1 MSAILVN
8 RSRLW
13 TPWRVLLG
21 NFLPLVLGILLAQ
34 LADAL
39 PAAAFEPTAAAPKQ
53 AIISNDECMSCHA
66 DPDLTK
72 TLHGKQVSLAVKLDV
87 FKESVHGILSCT
99 DCHGG
104 ITELPHADK
113 LPPPQCGTCHE
124 VESKEYATS
133 IHGVSQAMGSPGAAK
148 CWDCHGSH
156 YIQSVKHPDSP
167 VFKLNLPRT
176 CAKCH
181 SQPKLNREYKMKYPE
196 AASQYM
202 ESIHGRAL
210 LTMGVMAAP
219 SCNDCHGVHDIR
231 RSTDSQSKINHANVN
246 ETCGKCHAT
255 VEKVFQQSVHG
266 QLLAKGDKRGPA
278 CNDCHTA
285 HEIER
290 TSAAHFKTASDERCG
305 RCHQDRLK
313 FYRET
318 YHGKAMALGLAN
330 VAACYDCHGHHDVFP
345 PTDSRS
351 RLAPANKIATCRQCH
366 PQANANF
373 VGYMPHA
380 NALDRKNY
388 PQLFA
393 SLVLMTSLLVGVFV
407 VFGIH
412 TGLWFYRSSHSF
424 VSDTKGFLKMRTQAR
439 TDKEWFTRF
448 TPFQRFLHFLVV
460 TSFLLLVI
468 TGMPLKFYDAHWA
481 KIVFDIL
488 GGADVARALH
498 RFGAIVTL
506 GYFGL
511 HVFSLLRLCWTRRA
525 SYRDPATGKF
535 QLRRVWAFVF
545 GPDSPMF
552 NWQDGRDFVAHVKWF
567 VGKGPRPEFERWTY
581 WEKFDYFAVFWGVA
595 IIGASGFIM
604 WFPEF
609 FTRFLPGWVIN
620 LALVIHSDE
629 ALLAAAFI
637 FTFHFFNVHFRPEK
651 IPMDPVIFSGGIS
664 KTELLREHKR
674 YYERLESEGQLERSR
689 FKGEWQQWKPI
700 AQSFGYVFLGI
711 GLVLLVLILYA
722 MAARVLH

>member
-1 MSAILVN
+1 MSAILAI

-13 TPWRVLLG
+13 TPPRVLLG
-21 NFLPLVLGILLAQ
+21 NFLPLILVILLAQ

-39 PAAAFEPTAAAPKQ
+39 AATEPPAAAAEQPA
-53 AIISNDECMSCHA
+53 ISNDDCMSCHA

-72 TLHGKQVSLAVKLDV
+72 TVKGKQISLAVQFDA
-87 FKESVHGILSCT
+87 FKKSVHGSLSCT
-99 DCHGG
+99 DCHAG
-104 ITELPHADK
+104 IKELPHPDK
-113 LPPPQCGTCHE
+113 LPPPQCASCHE
-124 VESKEYATS
+124 AQSQEYAAS
-133 IHGVSQAMGSPGAAK
+133 IHGVSQAMGSPVAAK
-148 CWDCHGSH
+148 CSDCHGSH
-156 YIQSVKHPDSP
+156 DIQPVENPNSP

-181 SQPKLNREYKMKYPE
+181 SQPNLTREYKMKNPE

-210 LTMGVMAAP
+210 LTMGLTAAP

-231 RSTDSQSKINHANVN
+231 RRSDSQSKINHANVN
-246 ETCGKCHAT
+246 NTCGQCHAT
-255 VEKVFQQSVHG
+255 VEKVLQQSVHG
-266 QLLAKGDKRGPA
+266 QLLTKGDKRAPA

-285 HEIER
+285 HQIER
-290 TSAAHFKTASDERCG
+290 TSAAHFKAASDERCG
-305 RCHQDRLK
+305 RCHEDRLK
-313 FYRET
+313 YYRET

-345 PTDSRS
+345 PTDKRS
-351 RLAPANKIATCRQCH
+351 RLAPAHKVATCQECH
-366 PQANANF
+366 PRANANF
-373 VGYMPHA
+373 AEYLPHA
-380 NALDRKNY
+380 DPLDRKHY

-393 SLVLMTSLLVGVFV
+393 VLMGMTGLLVGVFV
-407 VFGIH
+407 VWGIH
-412 TGLWFYRSSHSF
+412 TGLWFYRSSQSF
-424 VSDTKGFLKMRTQAR
+424 VSDTRGFLKKRTQTR

-448 TPFQRFLHFLVV
+448 TPFQRFLHFLVM

-481 KIVFDIL
+481 KVIFGIL
-488 GGADVARALH
+488 GGAEVARALH

-511 HVFSLLRLCWTRRA
+511 HLLSLIRLSWQRRA
-525 SYRDPATGKF
+525 SFRDPATGKF
-535 QLRRVWAFVF
+535 QLRRVWAFVL

-552 NWQDGRDFVAHVKWF
+552 NLQDVRDFIAHVKWF
-567 VGKGPRPEFERWTY
+567 MGKGVRPQFERWTY

-595 IIGASGFIM
+595 IIGASGLVL

-620 LALVIHSDE
+620 VALVIHSDE
-629 ALLAAAFI
+629 ALLAAGFI

-651 IPMDPVIFSGGIS
+651 IPMDPVIFSGRIS
-664 KTELLREHKR
+664 KTDLLHEHKR
-674 YYERLESEGQLERSR
+674 YYDRLESEGRLERSPPN
-689 FKGEWQQWKPI
+689 GEWQQWKRI
-700 AQSFGYVFLGI
+700 AYTFGYVCFGI

-722 MAARVLH
+722 MAARLLH